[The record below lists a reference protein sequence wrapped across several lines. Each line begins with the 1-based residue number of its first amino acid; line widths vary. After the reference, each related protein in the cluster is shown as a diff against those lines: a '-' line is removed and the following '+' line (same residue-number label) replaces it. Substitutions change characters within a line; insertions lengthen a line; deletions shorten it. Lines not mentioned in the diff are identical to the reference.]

1 MYIEHAAP
9 VPKPINM
16 LDTIV
21 NYLFLLKDIIKPHS
35 FIQSNF
41 GFSSVELEGNLPFSI
56 CFYPQGNLVMIIF
69 IFLEAC
75 VC

>member
-21 NYLFLLKDIIKPHS
+21 NYLFLLKNIKKKHIP
-35 FIQSNF
+35 
-41 GFSSVELEGNLPFSI
+41 SSSQILDFQV
-56 CFYPQGNLVMIIF
+56 
-69 IFLEAC
+69 
-75 VC
+75 

>member
-35 FIQSNF
+35 FIQPNL

-56 CFYPQGNLVMIIF
+56 CVYPQGTLVMIIF